1 MLGEKKEL
9 SSLIEYQKNFIIIE
23 DNVEYKRCT
32 VKINRQ
38 GIVLRDIVKGSHI
51 KTKKQQVCKAG
62 QLLVAEIDA
71 KVGGYGI
78 VPQNLD
84 GAIVSSH
91 YFLFNID
98 TIKLYRDYLKYF
110 LKTDQFFSQIKA
122 QGTTNYAAIRPK
134 DVLIT
139 QIPLPALDEQQR
151 IASVVDDFT
160 VNNKVLDIN
169 IKKSKSILDQIRQSI
184 LQEAVQGK
192 LVPQEPNDEPASEL
206 LKKIKAEKERLIKE
220 KKIKKEKP
228 LPPIKDEKIPY
239 ELPEKWEW
247 VRLYDVILDRPRNG
261 YSPRCVD
268 YPTSIKTLT
277 LSATTSGKFKPSF
290 YKFIDEE
297 IPPHSHLWL
306 RSGDILIQR
315 SNSIDYVGV
324 CCRVDFVEEK
334 YIYPDLMMKIQAIHI
349 NDEYLNLALSSKTC
363 RDPLKLKAT
372 GTSSSMPKIN
382 QKDVMDL
389 IIPIPPLNEQ
399 KRIVAK
405 VNQLMQICDE
415 LEASI
420 TQAQKDSELLMH
432 AVLQEAYG
440 GN

>member
-228 LPPIKDEKIPY
+228 LPPIKDEEIPY
-239 ELPEKWEW
+239 ELPGGWEW
-247 VRLYDVILDRPRNG
+247 CKLYDV
-261 YSPRCVD
+261 
-268 YPTSIKTLT
+268 
-277 LSATTSGKFKPSF
+277 SF
-290 YKFIDEE
+290 VTKLAGFEYTDHFVLKG
-297 IPPHSHLWL
+297 
-306 RSGDILIQR
+306 SGDVPVIRAQNVKMSRLDETNLLYIDQNTSDLLERSALTKKCILMTFIGAG
-315 SNSIDYVGV
+315 IGDV
-324 CCRVDFVEEK
+324 
-334 YIYPDLMMKIQAIHI
+334 AIFDKKRRYH
-349 NDEYLNLALSSKTC
+349 LA
-363 RDPLKLKAT
+363 P
-372 GTSSSMPKIN
+372 N
-382 QKDVMDL
+382 
-389 IIPIPPLNEQ
+389 
-399 KRIVAK
+399 VAK
-405 VNQLMQICDE
+405 VEVFNSSEINLMEEYLLFIDVSHRKKTSAQV
-415 LEASI
+415 LESNCPTQFINADHTRSI
-420 TQAQKDSELLMH
+420 YRHPSNIRTKTYRSESRP
-432 AVLQEAYG
+432 AYATLR
-440 GN
+440 